1 MSIDLSEYKKKL
13 KEKKLPKFVTVT
25 IGDRPPEV
33 DKLNQYTDTSDNNY
47 FSYLNFNGSVA
58 FYVIR
63 KEAHETKNGKKIF
76 YVYSKDEKGEW
87 HKKAWSENRCL
98 YNEFDL
104 RLKPDLP
111 VVIHEG
117 EKAAVY
123 GKKNYKDYV
132 HATFQG
138 GSKAVDKTNFQ
149 HLKDREV
156 ILFPDNDDAGIRA
169 MAHVAKILIEKEI
182 THNIKIVDVQDLP
195 KSFDI
200 ADAPMNQEINVPGY
214 ITKADEFDPDKYLKQ
229 WKEIQKAE
237 DKKTIESEVEK
248 FLKMY
253 IYIRSVMSF
262 YELEN
267 KELLVKQQIN
277 DWNQSHMKGEN
288 LCNKLL
294 DHEDLTKAH
303 SVFTHAGMKP
313 GIIEVKQGEFEAIN
327 KGIYYNTY
335 YPSNITAAPGDVTEI
350 LSYYKWLLGEKN
362 WYWIE
367 QYIAYMIQFPGSKM
381 RWAPVITSV
390 EGGGKGLLAK
400 LISAILGHHN
410 CNTQLM
416 YEQMVNQFSNVLM
429 GLQFGIINEL
439 DLATKKN
446 VKQLTNKMK
455 KFMSD
460 DTLTIEL
467 KGRPQIK
474 IPFFCNFMIF
484 SNDEDCL
491 YLTKEARRYLII
503 AIKHSQDAINEKLDA
518 GVKDKI
524 LDALEFG
531 SKDLGHLLHHF
542 QNVKINDAKAFQR
555 NAPKTEDFFELVE
568 KGRPMIHRILDE
580 RLENNQA
587 PFYHE
592 DNWVREVGRYK
603 NVNVK
608 DKDGNNTGD
617 KKSEYVGTDYFETR
631 MNFSGLVVAA
641 DLHEYIMLDPLL
653 QKEYCT
659 RDLVIDW
666 CKERSITWPNG
677 NPTKQ
682 IMLPHKAYSRAYLI
696 KDYEVDGQKI
706 SNWTE
711 GHLGSHYYWHTFDRK
726 RLDTQ
731 GKLDWV
737 RNENQKKQTNFVEP
751 KDKPGFNY

>member
-47 FSYLNFNGSVA
+47 FSYLNYDGSVA

-63 KEAHETKNGKKIF
+63 KEAHETKNGKKLF

-87 HKKAWSENRCL
+87 HRKAWSENRCL

-104 RLKPDLP
+104 RLKPDAP

-123 GKKNYKDYV
+123 GKKNYKDYIHV
-132 HATFQG
+132 TFQG

-149 HLKDREV
+149 HLKDKEV

-169 MAHVAKILIEKEI
+169 MTHVAKILIEKDI

-237 DKKTIESEVEK
+237 DKKTIESEVDK

-277 DWNQSHMKGEN
+277 DWNLSEMKGEN

-294 DHEDLTKAH
+294 GHDDLVKAH

-335 YPSNITAAPGDVTEI
+335 YPSNIIAAPGDVTEI

-367 QYIAYMIQFPGSKM
+367 QYIAFMIQFPGIKV
-381 RWAPVITSV
+381 RWSPVITSV

-446 VKQLTNKMK
+446 VRQLTNKLK

-531 SKDLGHLLHHF
+531 SKDLGHLLHYF

-555 NAPKTEDFFELVE
+555 NAPKTEDFFDLVE

-603 NVNVK
+603 TVNVK
-608 DKDGNNTGD
+608 DQDGNNTGD

-641 DLHEYIMLDPLL
+641 DLHELIMLDPIL
-653 QKEYCT
+653 KNEYCT
-659 RDLVIDW
+659 RDLIIDW

-696 KDYEVDGQKI
+696 KDYEVEGQKI

-711 GHLGSHYYWHTFDRK
+711 GQLGSHYYFHTFDRK

-737 RNENQKKQTNFVEP
+737 RNENKVKQTNFVEP
-751 KDKPGFNY
+751 KDKPGFNL